1 MMRKT
6 KKETLTPVELEI
18 MKAIWEISE
27 SGTAATTSNVRKKI
41 TGWREEAIT
50 GQQIQGYVARLE
62 EMGFLKIVKDD
73 TRNRYIPLI
82 DQDTYIG
89 KQTKY
94 WADFWNK
101 SGAGYALM
109 ALSNAEKPTEK
120 ELEELKRYL
129 DELY

>member
-73 TRNRYIPLI
+73 TRNRYIR
-82 DQDTYIG
+82 G
-89 KQTKY
+89 H
-94 WADFWNK
+94 
-101 SGAGYALM
+101 
-109 ALSNAEKPTEK
+109 
-120 ELEELKRYL
+120 
-129 DELY
+129 